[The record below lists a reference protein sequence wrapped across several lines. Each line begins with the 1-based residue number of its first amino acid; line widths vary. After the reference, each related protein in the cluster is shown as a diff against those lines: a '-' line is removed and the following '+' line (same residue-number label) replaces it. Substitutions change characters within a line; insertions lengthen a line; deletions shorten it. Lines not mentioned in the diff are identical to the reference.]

1 MIKITNIGKAV
12 GYITGGS
19 IVFVIT
25 EALIHLSPLYIF
37 LTVVAYLLTI
47 IVVTFMLIRFERESE
62 TDKIKAKVLAEED
75 ERMLEILNSNCLNAK
90 GTEKDLCE
98 KLNEYLEARI
108 SAFSILEK

>member
-19 IVFVIT
+19 VVSVIT
-25 EALIHLSPLYIF
+25 EALTHLSPLYIF

-75 ERMLEILNSNCLNAK
+75 ERML
-90 GTEKDLCE
+90 
-98 KLNEYLEARI
+98 
-108 SAFSILEK
+108 